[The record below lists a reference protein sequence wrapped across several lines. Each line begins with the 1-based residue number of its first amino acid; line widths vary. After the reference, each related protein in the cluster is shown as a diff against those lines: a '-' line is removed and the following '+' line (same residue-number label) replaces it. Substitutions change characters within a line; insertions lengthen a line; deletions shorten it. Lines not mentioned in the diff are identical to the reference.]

1 MIKKKFIDLKEGD
14 SLYKIKMTDCELGE
28 GVEQLEVSGIIRT
41 TDMYSISVRT
51 KEGGFFTTQ
60 PSKTCYISVKNVNDE
75 VNLSFDVI
83 ATTKAEAIDEARR
96 LVDDK
101 SKLLG
106 LIKRRINDAET
117 TLILADAS
125 LEVLER
131 ETELEPSLEEF
142 ASMALG

>member
-1 MIKKKFIDLKEGD
+1 MIKKKFIDLNEGD

-41 TDMYSISVRT
+41 TDMYSISIRT

-60 PSKTCYISVKNVNDE
+60 PSKTSYISVKNVNDE

-83 ATTKAEAIDEARR
+83 STTKAEAIDDARR

-125 LEVLER
+125 LEVLEK
-131 ETELEPSLEEF
+131 EAELEPSLEEF
-142 ASMALG
+142 ASMALD

>member
-41 TDMYSISVRT
+41 TDMYSISIRT

-60 PSKTCYISVKNVNDE
+60 PSKTSYISVKNVNDE

-83 ATTKAEAIDEARR
+83 STTKAEAIDDARR

-125 LEVLER
+125 LEVLEK
-131 ETELEPSLEEF
+131 EAELEPSLEEF
-142 ASMALG
+142 ASMALD